1 MSTHPSPEPESP
13 QYDHRPVHITRE
25 IPLWGI
31 LTVLGAFAGQAVAL
45 YYSNAGLAKS
55 FDEQNA
61 KLTSVAADVRAI
73 NAELNQNNVRNA
85 QSGYRLDDLTRR
97 VTAIE
102 LVLSTPAARQ
112 PR

>member
-1 MSTHPSPEPESP
+1 MSQPHDPHPAPD
-13 QYDHRPVHITRE
+13 YDQRPVHITRE

-31 LTVLGAFAGQAVAL
+31 ITVLGAFAGQAVAL

-55 FDEQNA
+55 FEEQNT

-73 NAELNQNNVRNA
+73 NAELNQNNLRNA

-102 LVLSTPAARQ
+102 LVLSTPT
-112 PR
+112 PRAPR